1 MKDQPLNVYEYGFH
15 YFSSLEKG
23 EKFMYNS
30 ALANSI
36 NRNMKA
42 SSKDRKEIEDKK
54 AKVE

>member
-1 MKDQPLNVYEYGFH
+1 MNVYEYGFH

-36 NRNMKA
+36 KRNMKA
-42 SSKDRKEIEDKK
+42 NSKDRKEKEYKK
-54 AKVE
+54 AKEE